1 MAESPSAAPGRIFI
15 SYRREETAYPAGW
28 LFDRLAAR
36 FGNGQVFKDVD
47 SIELGDDFVEAI
59 TSAVGSCD
67 VLLAL
72 IGDEWLTITD
82 EDGRRRLDN
91 ADDFVRLEIEAA
103 LTRKVRVI
111 PVLVDGATMPDPDD
125 VPPSLV
131 PLTRR
136 QALELSPSRFDFD
149 TSRLLKVLDKTLAEV
164 QGRPAARDAKPA
176 VAPGSRSSL
185 SAWRR
190 RFSRRTQLFA
200 ASGIGLLVLVP
211 LLLLAFWPDSKPQAG
226 EPPPRA
232 AEAIFEDD
240 FSSRANGWDDVGPKR
255 DGGHYANGAYRIF
268 TTWKEDHFSDHG
280 FPRDARSVFPSA
292 PSDVHI
298 GVVAR
303 PLLGADQDAGYGIAC
318 RANRTQ
324 SYYQFAIWREQAVIA
339 KLTPVRPFYVE
350 LDSQPASLVDANG
363 RNRLEAVCT
372 TDDAQDV
379 HLEFW
384 VNGKRVAWATDPDRP
399 LLTGTVGLLVATGGS
414 DVKSIEAEFDDFIV
428 KPA

>member
-1 MAESPSAAPGRIFI
+1 MAESPSAAPGRVFI

-36 FGNGQVFKDVD
+36 FGEGQVFKDVD

-59 TSAVGSCD
+59 TTAVGSCD

-82 EDGRRRLDN
+82 DDGRRRLDN

-111 PVLVDGATMPDPDD
+111 PVLVDGAEMPDPSD
-125 VPPSLV
+125 VPPSLA

-164 QGRPAARDAKPA
+164 QGRPATTDAKPA
-176 VAPGSRSSL
+176 MAPASRSSL
-185 SAWRR
+185 SASRR
-190 RFSRRTQLFA
+190 RFSRRAQLLA
-200 ASGIGLLVLVP
+200 GSGAVLLVLV
-211 LLLLAFWPDSKPQAG
+211 LLLILFWPDSTPQAG
-226 EPPPRA
+226 EPPPSA

-240 FSSRANGWDDVGPKR
+240 FSSRANGWDDVGRKR
-255 DGGHYANGAYRIF
+255 DGGHYTNGAYRIY
-268 TTWKEDHFSDHG
+268 TTWTKDHFSDHG
-280 FPRDARSVFPSA
+280 FPRNARSVFPSA
-292 PSDVHI
+292 PSDVHVD
-298 GVVAR
+298 VVAR

-318 RANRTQ
+318 RANKTQ
-324 SYYQFAIWREQAVIA
+324 SYYQFAIWRDQAVIA
-339 KLTPVRPFYVE
+339 KLIPVPPYYVE
-350 LDSQPASLVDANG
+350 LDSQDAALVDANG

-384 VNGKRVAWATDPDRP
+384 VNGKQVASATDSDRP

-414 DVKSIEAEFDDFIV
+414 DVKSIEAEFDDFVV